1 MNLNTDYFIEKFAS
15 QLTQVPDF
23 PLTLQTHLRDIPS
36 WDSLTA
42 MAINSM
48 IDFEYGIDIE
58 FEAFE
63 GFATLGDIYNF
74 IHLRNGK

>member
-1 MNLNTDYFIEKFAS
+1 MNLSTASFIEKFTS
-15 QLTQVPDF
+15 QLAQVPDF
-23 PLTLQTHLRDIPS
+23 PLTLQTHLRDIPT

-42 MAINSM
+42 MAVNSM

-63 GFATLGDIYNF
+63 TFSTLGDIYNF
-74 IHLRNGK
+74 IESNHE